1 MNDIRLVGQ
10 VEAAGICE
18 SMVSLWWVYLWV
30 QLDPRSGELNYTVMG
45 GLTFRLLQGHQ
56 IWYWLKGDCWALAEL
71 WRCSTSSNHYSV
83 YSTTMVRSECNM
95 GVKYTF
101 EVCDKH
107 IVGNYNK
114 ATSVSPYRHVTL
126 CCVAAVQSIF
136 VQGYAGNEEVL
147 IKTGELYCTRLHAL

>member
-56 IWYWLKGDCWALAEL
+56 IWYWLKGDCWALAEVL
-71 WRCSTSSNHYSV
+71 YKFKSLLSLFNYHV
-83 YSTTMVRSECNM
+83 KVRM
-95 GVKYTF
+95 
-101 EVCDKH
+101 
-107 IVGNYNK
+107 
-114 ATSVSPYRHVTL
+114 
-126 CCVAAVQSIF
+126 
-136 VQGYAGNEEVL
+136 
-147 IKTGELYCTRLHAL
+147 